1 MKKSIFI
8 ILVAYFCLEVYAALS
23 PSQEAWLSVT
33 DTEPA
38 VGDTTGYLIVSTP
51 KYREPIKKF
60 MEWKRTL
67 GFQVDTL
74 LLNSNPLANTQV
86 LDSIQS
92 RYNQNPHLA
101 YLLIVGSSADIPTF
115 TESIY
120 VTSGMFNTDPLYA
133 SGVKSIPSDY
143 RYGIIVDS
151 LDIPIM
157 KRGRIL
163 VNSADEATVVFNKI
177 QNYELSPV
185 SEADFYR
192 KGLNIAQY
200 EHYTSGAINVY
211 EKYRF
216 VLTSER
222 VRNLLLAK
230 GKNIFRL
237 YGDKITGSQSVLHWN
252 NTIYSNGKQVPDSVT
267 EELMYNGI
275 NTIDKTDVENEINN
289 GVFFVL
295 YYDHGSNSGWSTTG
309 FGNND
314 ITNLNNGARLP
325 LVISCCC
332 HSGDFSSGNC
342 FAGNLVK
349 KEGGGS
355 IATIAATQIIHTG
368 FSDAF
373 LEGLF
378 SSIWPDN
385 GIYVDSLHLTALHP
399 INYYTNRQ
407 PIYKLGD
414 ILDRGLSAMKEQ
426 FDSVRIHG
434 LNGYLCTVQETRN
447 FLFYST
453 RIYHL
458 FGDPSVELWTS
469 QPQEIALPEISVAND
484 SVHVELSDGNARI
497 SFYNTDTGE
506 VLAYY
511 GSSAG
516 FKCGGSKVR
525 VCITRHNYLPL
536 IIETGEDIY
545 IQNEEL
551 QGERIYKANNIS
563 VGKNVDQTKPNGE
576 VLFKSGSKT
585 VIKGG
590 SVLLDKGTVIERGAQ
605 VSINN

>member
-1 MKKSIFI
+1 MKKYIFI
-8 ILVAYFCLEVYAALS
+8 MLVAYFSLEVYAAFS

-74 LLNSNPLANTQV
+74 LLNSNPLTNTQV
-86 LDSIQS
+86 LDSIQN
-92 RYNQNPHLA
+92 RYNQNNHLA
-101 YLLIVGSSADIPTF
+101 YLLIVGSSTDIPTF

-120 VTSGMFNTDPLYA
+120 VTSGMFDTGPSYA

-151 LDIPIM
+151 LDIPII

-163 VNSADEATVVFNKI
+163 VNSADEATVVFDKI
-177 QNYELSPV
+177 RNYELSPV

-200 EHYTSGAINVY
+200 EHYTSGALNVY

-216 VLTSER
+216 VQTSER
-222 VRNLLLAK
+222 IRNLLLAE
-230 GKNIFRL
+230 GKSVDRL
-237 YGDKITGSQSVLHWN
+237 YKDVFSGDQYCLHWN
-252 NTIYSNGKQVPDSVT
+252 NTIYSNGKLVPDSVSY
-267 EELMYNGI
+267 LLLHNSSVSAGDVKMI
-275 NTIDKTDVENEINN
+275 IDN
-289 GVFFVL
+289 GVFLVL

-325 LVISCCC
+325 LVVSCCC

-342 FAGNLVK
+342 FAGNFVK
-349 KEGGGS
+349 KVGGGS

-385 GIYVDSLHLTALHP
+385 GIYVDSLHQTALHP
-399 INYYTNRQ
+399 INYTNRQ
-407 PIYKLGD
+407 PIYRIGD
-414 ILDRGLSAMKEQ
+414 ILNSGLSAMKEQ
-426 FDSVRIHG
+426 FDNVRIHG

-469 QPQEIALPEISVAND
+469 QPQEIAPPEISVAND
-484 SVHVELSDGNARI
+484 SVHIELSDGNARI

-516 FKCGGSKVR
+516 FNCGGSKVR

-536 IIETGEDIY
+536 VIETGEDIY
-545 IQNEEL
+545 IQNEKL

-585 VIKGG
+585 MIKGG
-590 SVLLDKGTVIERGAQ
+590 SVLLDKGTMIERGAQ
-605 VSINN
+605 VFINN